1 MKLLEEWGI
10 DCGGQVLDPTLLLDS
25 SQWSEYIEED
35 VKKEYVLIY
44 EIHNNP
50 RLDDYAKRFA
60 VHVGLPLVRVSPTL
74 HQLAR
79 GGRFEQCAA
88 STGLPALSK

>member
-1 MKLLEEWGI
+1 MTVEDKYWILLYCLTPVSG
-10 DCGGQVLDPTLLLDS
+10 VK
-25 SQWSEYIEED
+25 YIEED

-60 VHVGLPLVRVSPTL
+60 AHVGLPLVRVSPTF

-79 GGRFEQCAA
+79 GADLCFVR
-88 STGLPALSK
+88 K

>member
-1 MKLLEEWGI
+1 MRLLYVKAVAVKLLEEWGI

-25 SQWSEYIEED
+25 GQWSEYIEED

-50 RLDDYAKRFA
+50 RLDDYAKRFCRSCRSA
-60 VHVGLPLVRVSPTL
+60 V
-74 HQLAR
+74 
-79 GGRFEQCAA
+79 
-88 STGLPALSK
+88 